1 MDTAS
6 SLSLRQLSRPI
17 RISLAVLL
25 ATAAIGYLAAASMAY
40 FEVTSPASTWPDF
53 KVLDR
58 VFFGARE
65 KPVSPIERLLES
77 MEGPMNSGGTMR
89 PAFTTESTGWS
100 TLIENMPADEL
111 AALTVQREGERLA
124 LVEWVRSGADRTAYE
139 ADDYQVSDST
149 ASSANSPHVRI
160 RRIINDRCATCHSE
174 NGRNDKARSFPLDTY
189 DNIQPHTVP
198 EPILAPQTPWLIASL
213 LALAPLALLS
223 GAMFWFTSHPRQA
236 RVALTALPPAA
247 LGVALGCWLSGQPG
261 AFAAQ
266 VILSSAAL
274 AAAGVTIQMVASL
287 GELLAPEQIQ
297 GAKQA

>member
-1 MDTAS
+1 VFKGMDRAS
-6 SLSLRQLSRPI
+6 RLTLRQLSRPI
-17 RISLAVLL
+17 RTSLAVLL

-100 TLIENMPADEL
+100 TLIENMPADKL
-111 AALTVQREGERLA
+111 AALTAQREGERLA
-124 LVEWVRSGADRTAYE
+124 LLDWVRSGADRTAYE

-160 RRIINDRCATCHSE
+160 RTIINDRCATCHSE

-213 LALAPLALLS
+213 LALAPLALVS
-223 GAMFWFTSHPRQA
+223 GAIFWFTAHPRAA
-236 RVALTALPPAA
+236 RVALTAIPPAA
-247 LGVALGCWLSGQPG
+247 LGAVLSCWLLGQPG
-261 AFAAQ
+261 TLTTSLLL
-266 VILSSAAL
+266 V
-274 AAAGVTIQMVASL
+274 AAAVAAVGTMIQIVASL
-287 GELLAPEQIQ
+287 NDLFVAE
-297 GAKQA
+297 